1 MIDLIMSDQIGSP
14 RAHNIQKMITYN
26 LIASTFQHFYYSIEI
41 VIDKLYWDIHYKI
54 DW

>member
-26 LIASTFQHFYYSIEI
+26 LIVSTFQHFYYSIEI
-41 VIDKLYWDIHYKI
+41 VIDKLY
-54 DW
+54 